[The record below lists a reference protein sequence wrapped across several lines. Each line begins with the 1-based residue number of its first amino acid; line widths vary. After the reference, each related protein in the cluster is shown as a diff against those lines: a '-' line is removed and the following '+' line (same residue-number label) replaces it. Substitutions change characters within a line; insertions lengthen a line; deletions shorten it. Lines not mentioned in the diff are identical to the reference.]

1 MTAHEFIEKRIEELK
16 RRIQQDRE
24 CIEEHQHHI
33 REFSRAVSEELDE
46 VMELEKLAEGARAP
60 SSQDIKVII
69 NRRPALHIQGRSI

>member
-33 REFSRAVSEELDE
+33 REFSRALTEELDE
-46 VMELEKLAEGARAP
+46 IMELEKLAEGARAP
-60 SSQDIKVII
+60 SAYLITKIC
-69 NRRPALHIQGRSI
+69 N